1 MADDHLYFRQL
12 LSGRDFAADDPVAA
26 QMVNFVYLIGDRE
39 TGEAVVI
46 DPAYRPEE
54 LLDIAE
60 ADGMRVTGVLATH
73 YHPDHVG
80 GSMMGYTIAGV
91 ADLLER
97 QGVKVHVQRDEAE
110 LVKRT
115 CGLSDSDLAVHEGG
129 DVLSI
134 GEVDIRLLHTPGHT
148 PGSQCF
154 LVEGNLVSGDTLFLE
169 GCGRT
174 DLPGSDTEQMYESLQ
189 LLGRLPDETVVFPG
203 HRYSPHSAAT
213 MEITK
218 TVNFVYKPSSKEQWL
233 TMFGVT

>member
-1 MADDHLYFRQL
+1 
-12 LSGRDFAADDPVAA
+12 
-26 QMVNFVYLIGDRE
+26 
-39 TGEAVVI
+39 
-46 DPAYRPEE
+46 
-54 LLDIAE
+54 
-60 ADGMRVTGVLATH
+60 
-73 YHPDHVG
+73 
-80 GSMMGYTIAGV
+80 MMGYTIAGV
-91 ADLLER
+91 SDLLER

-115 CGLSDSDLAVHEGG
+115 CGLSDSDLAMHEGG
-129 DVLSI
+129 DILSV

-203 HRYSPHSAAT
+203 HRYSPHSAAP

-218 TVNFVYKPSSKEQWL
+218 SRNFVYKPSSKEQWL
-233 TMFGVT
+233 MMFGVT